1 MGVRYF
7 TYIARCGDGS
17 LYTGSTDNLI
27 KREEKHNN
35 GTGSIYTK
43 THLPVKII
51 YSELFSTRQEAV
63 KREMQIK
70 GWKKTKKE
78 NLIRFGHPNLAKIPH
93 PKPNTHY
100 ENLSQKKT

>member
-1 MGVRYF
+1 MEKQYF
-7 TYIARCGDGS
+7 TYIARCGDQS
-17 LYTGSTDNLI
+17 LYTGSTDSLI

-51 YSELFSTRQEAV
+51 YSESFSTRKEAV

-70 GWKKTKKE
+70 GWVKTKKE
-78 NLIRFGHPNLAKIPH
+78 NLIRFGHPNPTKILRQK
-93 PKPNTHY
+93 PKREY
-100 ENLSQKKT
+100 ENLAQKKT